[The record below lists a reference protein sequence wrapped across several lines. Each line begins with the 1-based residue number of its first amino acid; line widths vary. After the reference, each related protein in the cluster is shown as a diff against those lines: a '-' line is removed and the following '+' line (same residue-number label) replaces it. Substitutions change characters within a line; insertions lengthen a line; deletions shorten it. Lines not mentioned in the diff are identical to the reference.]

1 MGAALVWL
9 LSYLGANLALVLV
22 VVLAVVALGVVAWFA
37 KNWKVAVA
45 AACVLAAGL
54 AYQQVDKTAYQR
66 RVSEEAAA
74 RVAVLQG
81 RLDTLQDVNT
91 ADAERALAANAR
103 IAELETL
110 AAETP
115 ANNNQCLPEDA
126 AKRVGDIR

>member
-1 MGAALVWL
+1 MWL

-22 VVLAVVALGVVAWFA
+22 VVLAVVALGAVAWFA

-45 AACVLAAGL
+45 AVVVAAAGL
-54 AYQQVDKTAYQR
+54 YAQQFDKNGYDR
-66 RVSEEAAA
+66 RVAEE
-74 RVAVLQG
+74 VAEQTKVLQD
-81 RLDTLQDVNT
+81 RLNTLQAVNT

-110 AAETP
+110 AAQTP
-115 ANNNQCLPEDA
+115 ANDNQCLPEDA